1 MADESQSVDLSVL
14 NHGFFQLTLP
24 HRWYEMLA
32 WLVAVIIYISSGFM
46 LLASFS
52 IPDVPPISES
62 QFVDSLEEIDQNESV
77 KLGAGWDNG
86 DEAVFAV
93 MEVEILNGTL
103 VHGYSI
109 EDGEGN
115 CSKRKQFYTN
125 PIYVQPLNGDNPFSI
140 SWFAKFEP
148 DVSTEWRECG
158 GEDWYINDG
167 DIIKMFIVGVEGDYW
182 MLSVGAEGK
191 EPSDRLERESSQRG
205 ALFLVILASILM
217 MVTTPSS
224 LSSDLKK
231 LRKGR
236 KGRELV
242 HGKPGELKNSKGM
255 VREPDESDWV
265 LAAPDFKTWSDNP
278 YAADDS
284 GELILE
290 HPSRVG
296 TPNPATFT
304 LYSINGLIF
313 IITSIWL
320 SIDLTARH
328 NIPGAD
334 PTGLRLMVV
343 LYSTVWAAF
352 AFRKWKLIHN
362 IIDTPTSKV
371 SSVAAGP
378 AELVG
383 QVRPGPQGTISVDLT
398 HGRNL
403 DGVVY
408 YTLKEEK
415 RTVTTDGDGNQTE
428 SWVVTRHEAG
438 MTDFILHDGTGGI
451 LVDVDS
457 WGKKVDVGENLS
469 YTWFHKNY
477 RWSFKGLAA
486 GDPVYCIGKAEIRTE
501 KELEE
506 GLDRSIPSSLLVVRG
521 NKDVGTA
528 AKIQRGTELSLI
540 SGLRST
546 TEAIVIPVLMMV
558 VSIIPFI
565 W

>member
-1 MADESQSVDLSVL
+1 
-14 NHGFFQLTLP
+14 
-24 HRWYEMLA
+24 
-32 WLVAVIIYISSGFM
+32 
-46 LLASFS
+46 
-52 IPDVPPISES
+52 
-62 QFVDSLEEIDQNESV
+62 
-77 KLGAGWDNG
+77 
-86 DEAVFAV
+86 
-93 MEVEILNGTL
+93 
-103 VHGYSI
+103 
-109 EDGEGN
+109 
-115 CSKRKQFYTN
+115 
-125 PIYVQPLNGDNPFSI
+125 
-140 SWFAKFEP
+140 
-148 DVSTEWRECG
+148 
-158 GEDWYINDG
+158 
-167 DIIKMFIVGVEGDYW
+167 MFIVGIEGDYW
-182 MLSVGAEGK
+182 MLSVGADGK
-191 EPSDRLERESSQRG
+191 EPSERLERETSQRG
-205 ALFLVILASILM
+205 VLFLVILASVLM

-236 KGRELV
+236 KERELI
-242 HGKPGELKNSKGM
+242 HGKPGELKKSKGM

-265 LAAPDFKTWSDNP
+265 LAAPDFKTWPVNP

-290 HPSRVG
+290 HPISIG
-296 TPNPATFT
+296 TPTPATFT

-313 IITSIWL
+313 IISSIWL

-328 NIPGAD
+328 NNPGAD
-334 PTGLRLMVV
+334 TTGLRVMIV
-343 LYSTVWAAF
+343 LFSIVWAAL
-352 AFRKWKLIHN
+352 AFRRWKLIHN

-383 QVRPGPQGTISVDLT
+383 QVRPGPQGTISVGLR
-398 HGRNL
+398 HSRKL

-408 YTLKEEK
+408 YTMKEE
-415 RTVTTDGDGNQTE
+415 RRNVTKDEDGNETV
-428 SWVVTRHEAG
+428 SWVVTRQETG

-457 WGKKVDVGENLS
+457 WGKKIDVGENLS

-477 RWSFKGLAA
+477 RWTFKGLAA
-486 GDPVYCIGKAEIRTE
+486 GDPVYCLGKAEIRTE

-546 TEAIVIPVLMMV
+546 TEAIIIPVTMMV